1 MTDVFDLDAV
11 DTDGAIREAAEHVD
25 APTRA
30 AFLRKAALGAGG
42 LVAGGALIAPGTAFA
57 RSAKLDYR
65 ILNFALT
72 LEYLEAEFYR
82 QAVDNNMLTG
92 PVLDFAKLV
101 ATHEQTHVS
110 ALRGALKARKQNP
123 VASPKFDFGD
133 TVNDQVKFLE
143 TSFALEN
150 EGVKAYLGQAGRLK
164 SGAFLRV
171 AATIVTT
178 EARHAAG
185 VAVLLGRSPFTG
197 SNSITPE
204 GAFDTSANRS
214 TVLKT
219 LGKTGFIVN

>member
-1 MTDVFDLDAV
+1 MPGFDLETVDA
-11 DTDGAIREAAEHVD
+11 DGAIREAAEHVT

-30 AFLRKAALGAGG
+30 AFLRKAAIGAGG
-42 LVAGGALIAPGTAFA
+42 FVAGGALLTAPSAAFA
-57 RSAKLDYR
+57 RSAKLDFR

-72 LEYLEAEFYR
+72 LEYLEAAFYR
-82 QAVDNNMLTG
+82 QAVDNNVLTG

-101 ATHEQTHVS
+101 AAHEQTHVS
-110 ALRGALKARKQNP
+110 ALRRAIKAARQSP
-123 VASPKFDFGD
+123 VRSPKFDFGD
-133 TVNDQVKFLE
+133 TVKDTTKFLE

-164 SGAFLRV
+164 NPAYLGV

-185 VAVLLGRSPFTG
+185 VAVLLDRSPFSG
-197 SNSITPE
+197 SFSITPK

-219 LGKTGFIVN
+219 IERTGFITG